1 MPFLFLA
8 FPPLLIVS
16 FAMEVEAAVFALP
29 LLAVTACLAS
39 ASQSGPIW
47 LNPTLSMANRIF
59 VLQVFLGAAALKG
72 LAVGALLDERRH
84 AHRSANQARMIYETL
99 LENADDMIILSSL
112 DGAWRFV
119 SPAVKKITGWTP
131 REYLAQG
138 PLDVVHP
145 EDRELAQAILSS
157 LADGKSHLTFR
168 FRAPCR
174 GGGYSWVESSLRG
187 IRLPGEMGLTGYVAT
202 LRDISRLKLAEE
214 SWVAERA
221 DLAQKN
227 RDLAEQA
234 LRDELT
240 GIPNRRAF
248 NSVLDI
254 ELARLERSE
263 QPIALLMIDMI
274 GLRSSTTG
282 MGTLQG
288 TIVSE
293 QLPGTCSIAPAA
305 PPTLWHVWAAKSLPH
320 CFHQRITAN
329 PSLCLDFAAFGSVR
343 RPVFIRLSRNF
354 PIADDPAETR
364 RMRADRNRASWLGK
378 QPAQTK

>member
-305 PPTLWHVWAAKSLPH
+305 PPTLWHV
-320 CFHQRITAN
+320 
-329 PSLCLDFAAFGSVR
+329 
-343 RPVFIRLSRNF
+343 
-354 PIADDPAETR
+354 
-364 RMRADRNRASWLGK
+364 
-378 QPAQTK
+378 